1 MKITVF
7 YNKTTGV
14 IKDIYVAEMEANFN
28 FFADKQNEYEK
39 ILDKIIIDFNL
50 EFARNW
56 YNYKVDLDTKSIIKI
71 EVNEND
77 PTIIKV
83 LKEDLILKSKENLEK
98 YLQTHPLKSYCHNK
112 TEGGYYNC
120 TQEKQ
125 NILSALLLS
134 HTIATNLG
142 QEDVLTWN
150 ETEKICEVYTL
161 EELSQLALEMK
172 EYVKPLVSMQQY
184 MESTIR
190 GLNTQQELK
199 SINIEFTDEAVE
211 NFKKQFNPILS
222 SKNEASTDEVVN
234 EIPEES
240 TDI

>member
-7 YNKTTGV
+7 YNKTTGA
-14 IKDIYVAEMEANFN
+14 IKNIYVAETEANFN

-98 YLQTHPLKSYCHNK
+98 YLQTHPLKSYCHNT

-125 NILSALLLS
+125 NALAGLLLS

-142 QEDVLTWN
+142 QEDTLTWN
-150 ETEKICEVYTL
+150 ETEKVCEVYTL

-172 EYVKPLVSMQQY
+172 EYVKPLVSMQQH
-184 MESTIR
+184 MEADIR
-190 GLNTQQELK
+190 ALNTQEELK

-211 NFKKQFNPILS
+211 YYREQFKLLIGQN
-222 SKNEASTDEVVN
+222 
-234 EIPEES
+234 
-240 TDI
+240 

>member
-56 YNYKVDLDTKSIIKI
+56 YDYKVDLDTKTLVKKEKDENAPEIINI
-71 EVNEND
+71 
-77 PTIIKV
+77 
-83 LKEDLILKSKENLEK
+83 LKEDLILKSKENLAR

-125 NILSALLLS
+125 NVLAGLLLS
-134 HTIATNLG
+134 HTIATSLG

-150 ETEKICEVYTL
+150 ETEKVCEVYTL

-172 EYVKPLVSMQQY
+172 EYIKPLVSMQQY
-184 MESTIR
+184 IESTIR

>member
-71 EVNEND
+71 EVNENN
-77 PTIIKV
+77 PTTIKV
-83 LKEDLILKSKENLEK
+83 LKENLILKSKENLEK
-98 YLQTHPLKSYCHNK
+98 YLQTHPLKSYCHNT

-125 NILSALLLS
+125 SELAGLLLS

-150 ETEKICEVYTL
+150 ETEKVCEVYTFK
-161 EELSQLALEMK
+161 ELSQLALEMK
-172 EYVKPLVSMQQY
+172 DYVKPLVSMQQH
-184 MESTIR
+184 MEADIR
-190 GLNTQQELK
+190 ALNTQEELK

-211 NFKKQFNPILS
+211 YFREQFKLLIGEN
-222 SKNEASTDEVVN
+222 
-234 EIPEES
+234 
-240 TDI
+240 

>member
-39 ILDKIIIDFNL
+39 ILDKIIVDFNL

-56 YNYKVDLDTKSIIKI
+56 YNYKVDLDTKTLVKKEKDENAPEIIKM
-71 EVNEND
+71 
-77 PTIIKV
+77 
-83 LKEDLILKSKENLEK
+83 LKEDLILKSKENLAR

-125 NILSALLLS
+125 NVLAGLLLS

-150 ETEKICEVYTL
+150 ETEKVCEVYTL

-184 MESTIR
+184 MEATIR

-211 NFKKQFNPILS
+211 NFRKQFNPILS
-222 SKNEASTDEVVN
+222 SKNEVPTDEVVN
-234 EIPEES
+234 EIPKEP

>member
-7 YNKTTGV
+7 YNKTTGA
-14 IKDIYVAEMEANFN
+14 IKNIYVAETEANFN
-28 FFADKQNEYEK
+28 FFTDKQNEYEK
-39 ILDKIIIDFNL
+39 ILDKIIADFNL

-56 YNYKVDLDTKSIIKI
+56 YNYKVDLDTKSIVKI

-77 PTIIKV
+77 PTTIKI

-125 NILSALLLS
+125 NSLAGLLLS

-150 ETEKICEVYTL
+150 ETEEMCEVYTL

-184 MESTIR
+184 IEATIR
-190 GLNTQQELK
+190 ALNTQQELK

-211 NFKKQFNPILS
+211 NFKKQFNSIL
-222 SKNEASTDEVVN
+222 TGD
-234 EIPEES
+234 
-240 TDI
+240 

>member
-14 IKDIYVAEMEANFN
+14 IKNIYVAEMEANFN

-56 YNYKVDLDTKSIIKI
+56 YEYKVDLDTKTLVKI
-71 EVNEND
+71 EVDENN
-77 PTIIKV
+77 PTVIKV

-125 NILSALLLS
+125 SALAALLLS

-150 ETEKICEVYTL
+150 ETEKVCEVYTL

-172 EYVKPLVSMQQY
+172 EYVKPLVSMQQH
-184 MESTIR
+184 MEADIR
-190 GLNTQQELK
+190 ALNTQEELK
-199 SINIEFTDEAVE
+199 SINIEFTDKVVE
-211 NFKKQFNPILS
+211 YYREQFKLLIGEN
-222 SKNEASTDEVVN
+222 
-234 EIPEES
+234 
-240 TDI
+240 

>member
-1 MKITVF
+1 MIVTVF

-56 YNYKVDLDTKSIIKI
+56 HNYKVDLDTKSIIKI
-71 EVNEND
+71 EVDEND
-77 PTIIKV
+77 LTIIKI
-83 LKEDLILKSKENLEK
+83 LKEDLILKSKENLAK

-125 NILSALLLS
+125 NALAALLLS

-150 ETEKICEVYTL
+150 ETEKVCEVYTL
-161 EELSQLALEMK
+161 EELIQLSLEMK
-172 EYVKPLVSMQQY
+172 GYVKPLVSMQQHI
-184 MESTIR
+184 EANIR
-190 GLNTQQELK
+190 ALNTQQELK
-199 SINIEFTDEAVE
+199 SSDIDFTDEKVE
-211 NFKKQFNPILS
+211 NFRKQFNSIL
-222 SKNEASTDEVVN
+222 
-234 EIPEES
+234 
-240 TDI
+240 

>member
-7 YNKTTGV
+7 YNKTTGA
-14 IKDIYVAEMEANFN
+14 IKNIYVAEMEANFN
-28 FFADKQNEYEK
+28 FFGDKEEEYRL
-39 ILDKIIIDFNL
+39 ILDKIIVDFNL

-71 EVNEND
+71 EVDEND
-77 PTIIKV
+77 PTTIKI
-83 LKEDLILKSKENLEK
+83 LKEDLMLKSKENLAK

-125 NILSALLLS
+125 NALAGLLLS

-150 ETEKICEVYTL
+150 ETEEMCEVYTL

-184 MESTIR
+184 IEATIR
-190 GLNTQQELK
+190 ASNTQQELK
-199 SINIEFTDEAVE
+199 SINIEFTDEAAE
-211 NFKKQFNPILS
+211 NFKKQFNSTLS
-222 SKNEASTDEVVN
+222 GD
-234 EIPEES
+234 
-240 TDI
+240 

>member
-14 IKDIYVAEMEANFN
+14 IENIYVAEMEANFN
-28 FFADKQNEYEK
+28 FFGDKEEEYRL
-39 ILDKIIIDFNL
+39 ILDKIIVDFNL

-71 EVNEND
+71 EVDEND
-77 PTIIKV
+77 PTTIKI
-83 LKEDLILKSKENLEK
+83 LKEDLILKSKENLAK

-125 NILSALLLS
+125 NVLAGLLLS

-150 ETEKICEVYTL
+150 ETEEMCEAYTL

-184 MESTIR
+184 IEATIR
-190 GLNTQQELK
+190 ALNTQQELK
-199 SINIEFTDEAVE
+199 SINIEFTDEAIE
-211 NFKKQFNPILS
+211 SFKKQFNSIL
-222 SKNEASTDEVVN
+222 TGD
-234 EIPEES
+234 
-240 TDI
+240 

>member
-7 YNKTTGV
+7 YNKTTGA
-14 IKDIYVAEMEANFN
+14 IKNIYVAETEANFN

-39 ILDKIIIDFNL
+39 ILDKIIVDFNL

-71 EVNEND
+71 EVDEND
-77 PTIIKV
+77 PTTIKI
-83 LKEDLILKSKENLEK
+83 LKEDLILKSKENLAK

-125 NILSALLLS
+125 NALAALLLS

-150 ETEKICEVYTL
+150 ETEEMCEVYTL

-184 MESTIR
+184 IEATIR
-190 GLNTQQELK
+190 ASNTQQELK
-199 SINIEFTDEAVE
+199 SINIEFTDEAIE

-222 SKNEASTDEVVN
+222 GN
-234 EIPEES
+234 
-240 TDI
+240 

>member
-7 YNKTTGV
+7 YNKTTGA
-14 IKDIYVAEMEANFN
+14 IKNIYVAETEANFN
-28 FFADKQNEYEK
+28 FFTDKQNEYEK
-39 ILDKIIIDFNL
+39 ILDKIIVDFNL

-71 EVNEND
+71 EVDEND
-77 PTIIKV
+77 PTTIKI
-83 LKEDLILKSKENLEK
+83 LKEDLILKSKENLAK

-125 NILSALLLS
+125 NALAGLLLS

-150 ETEKICEVYTL
+150 ETEEMCEVYTL

-184 MESTIR
+184 IEATIR
-190 GLNTQQELK
+190 TLNTQQELK

-211 NFKKQFNPILS
+211 NFKKQFNSIL
-222 SKNEASTDEVVN
+222 TGD
-234 EIPEES
+234 
-240 TDI
+240 

>member
-1 MKITVF
+1 MVITVF

-14 IKDIYVAEMEANFN
+14 IESIYIAEMEADFN
-28 FFADKQNEYEK
+28 FFGDKEEEFRL
-39 ILDKIIIDFNL
+39 ILDKIVVDYDI

-77 PTIIKV
+77 PTTIKV
-83 LKEDLILKSKENLEK
+83 LKEDLILKSKENLAK

-125 NILSALLLS
+125 NALAGLLLS

-142 QEDVLTWN
+142 QEDILTWN
-150 ETEKICEVYTL
+150 ETEEMCEVYTL

-184 MESTIR
+184 IEATIR
-190 GLNTQQELK
+190 ALNTQQELK

-211 NFKKQFNPILS
+211 NFRKQFNSIL
-222 SKNEASTDEVVN
+222 TGD
-234 EIPEES
+234 
-240 TDI
+240 

>member
-1 MKITVF
+1 MIVTVF

-14 IKDIYVAEMEANFN
+14 IKNIYVAEMEADFN
-28 FFADKQNEYEK
+28 FFGDKEEEFRL
-39 ILDKIIIDFNL
+39 ILDKIVVDYDI
-50 EFARNW
+50 EFAYNW
-56 YNYKVDLDTKSIIKI
+56 YEYKVDLDTKTLVKI
-71 EVNEND
+71 EVDENN
-77 PTIIKV
+77 PTAIKV

-125 NILSALLLS
+125 SGLAALLLS

-142 QEDVLTWN
+142 QKDTLTWN
-150 ETEKICEVYTL
+150 ETEKVCEVYTL

-172 EYVKPLVSMQQY
+172 EYVKPLVSMQQH
-184 MESTIR
+184 MEADIR
-190 GLNTQQELK
+190 ALNTQEELK

-211 NFKKQFNPILS
+211 YYREQFKLLIGEN
-222 SKNEASTDEVVN
+222 
-234 EIPEES
+234 
-240 TDI
+240 

>member
-1 MKITVF
+1 MKITIF
-7 YNKTTGV
+7 YNKTTGA
-14 IKDIYVAEMEANFN
+14 IKNIYIAETEANFN

-39 ILDKIIIDFNL
+39 ILDKIIVDFNL

-77 PTIIKV
+77 PTTIKI

-125 NILSALLLS
+125 NSLAGLLLS

-150 ETEKICEVYTL
+150 ETEEMCEVYTL

-184 MESTIR
+184 IEATIR
-190 GLNTQQELK
+190 ALNTQQELK
-199 SINIEFTDEAVE
+199 SINVEFTDEAVE
-211 NFKKQFNPILS
+211 NFRKQFNSIL
-222 SKNEASTDEVVN
+222 TGD
-234 EIPEES
+234 
-240 TDI
+240 

>member
-14 IKDIYVAEMEANFN
+14 IKNIYVAEMEANFN

-50 EFARNW
+50 EFAQNW
-56 YNYKVDLDTKSIIKI
+56 HNYKVDLDTKSIIKI

-77 PTIIKV
+77 PTTIKV
-83 LKEDLILKSKENLEK
+83 LKEDLILKSKENLAK

-125 NILSALLLS
+125 NALAGLLLS

-142 QEDVLTWN
+142 QGDVLTWN
-150 ETEKICEVYTL
+150 ETEEICEVYTL

-184 MESTIR
+184 IEATIR
-190 GLNTQQELK
+190 ALNTQQELK

-211 NFKKQFNPILS
+211 NFKKQFNSIL
-222 SKNEASTDEVVN
+222 TGD
-234 EIPEES
+234 
-240 TDI
+240 

>member
-7 YNKTTGV
+7 YNKTTGA
-14 IKDIYVAEMEANFN
+14 IKNIYVAEMEANFN
-28 FFADKQNEYEK
+28 FFGDKEEEYRL
-39 ILDKIIIDFNL
+39 ILDKIIVDFNL

-71 EVNEND
+71 EVDEND
-77 PTIIKV
+77 PTTIKI
-83 LKEDLILKSKENLEK
+83 LKEDLILKSKENLAK

-125 NILSALLLS
+125 NSLAGLLLS

-150 ETEKICEVYTL
+150 ETEEMCEVYTL

-184 MESTIR
+184 IEATIR
-190 GLNTQQELK
+190 ALNTQQELK

-211 NFKKQFNPILS
+211 NFRKQFNSIL
-222 SKNEASTDEVVN
+222 TGD
-234 EIPEES
+234 
-240 TDI
+240 

>member
-7 YNKTTGV
+7 YNKTTGA
-14 IKDIYVAEMEANFN
+14 IKNIYVAEMEANFN

-39 ILDKIIIDFNL
+39 ILDKIIVDFNL

-77 PTIIKV
+77 PTTIKI

-125 NILSALLLS
+125 NSLAGLLLS

-150 ETEKICEVYTL
+150 ETEEMCEVYTL

-184 MESTIR
+184 IEATIR
-190 GLNTQQELK
+190 SLNTQQELK

-211 NFKKQFNPILS
+211 NFKKQFNSIL
-222 SKNEASTDEVVN
+222 TGD
-234 EIPEES
+234 
-240 TDI
+240 

>member
-7 YNKTTGV
+7 YNKTTGA
-14 IKDIYVAEMEANFN
+14 IKNIYVAETEANFN

-39 ILDKIIIDFNL
+39 ILDKIIVDFNL

-77 PTIIKV
+77 PTTIKV
-83 LKEDLILKSKENLEK
+83 LKGDLILKSKENLAK

-112 TEGGYYNC
+112 AEGGYYNC

-125 NILSALLLS
+125 NSLAGLLLS

-150 ETEKICEVYTL
+150 ETEEMCEVYTL

-184 MESTIR
+184 IEATIR
-190 GLNTQQELK
+190 ASNTQQELK

-211 NFKKQFNPILS
+211 NFRKQFNSIL
-222 SKNEASTDEVVN
+222 TGD
-234 EIPEES
+234 
-240 TDI
+240 

>member
-1 MKITVF
+1 MKVTVF
-7 YNKTTGV
+7 YKKSTGD
-14 IKDIYVAEMEANFN
+14 IENIYVSEMEANFN
-28 FFADKQNEYEK
+28 FFGDKEEEFK
-39 ILDKIIIDFNL
+39 SILDKIVVDYDVQ
-50 EFARNW
+50 FARNW
-56 YNYKVDLDTKSIIKI
+56 YQYKVDLDTKTLFKKEKDENAPEIIKI
-71 EVNEND
+71 
-77 PTIIKV
+77 
-83 LKEDLILKSKENLEK
+83 LKEDLILKSKENLAR
-98 YLQTHPLKSYCHNK
+98 YLEAHPLKSYCHNK

-125 NILSALLLS
+125 NVLAGLLLS
-134 HTIATNLG
+134 HTIAINLG

-150 ETEKICEVYTL
+150 ETEKVCEVYTL

-184 MESTIR
+184 MEATIR
-190 GLNTQQELK
+190 SLNTQQELK

-211 NFKKQFNPILS
+211 NFRKQFNPILS
-222 SKNEASTDEVVN
+222 SKEVVN

>member
-7 YNKTTGV
+7 YNKTTGA
-14 IKDIYVAEMEANFN
+14 IKNIYVAETEANFN
-28 FFADKQNEYEK
+28 FFTDKQNEYEK
-39 ILDKIIIDFNL
+39 ILDKIIVDFNL

-71 EVNEND
+71 EVDEND
-77 PTIIKV
+77 PTTIKI
-83 LKEDLILKSKENLEK
+83 LKEDLMLKSKENLAK

-125 NILSALLLS
+125 NALAGLLLS

-142 QEDVLTWN
+142 QKDVLTWN
-150 ETEKICEVYTL
+150 ETEEMCEVYTL

-184 MESTIR
+184 IEATIR
-190 GLNTQQELK
+190 TLNTQRELK

-211 NFKKQFNPILS
+211 NFRKQFNSILS
-222 SKNEASTDEVVN
+222 GD
-234 EIPEES
+234 
-240 TDI
+240 

>member
-28 FFADKQNEYEK
+28 FYTDKQNEYEK

-50 EFARNW
+50 EFAQNW

-77 PTIIKV
+77 PTTIKV
-83 LKEDLILKSKENLEK
+83 LKEDLILKSKENLAK

-125 NILSALLLS
+125 NALAGLLLS

-150 ETEKICEVYTL
+150 ETEEMCEVYTL

-184 MESTIR
+184 IEATVR
-190 GLNTQQELK
+190 ALNTQQELK

-211 NFKKQFNPILS
+211 NFKKQFNSTLS
-222 SKNEASTDEVVN
+222 GD
-234 EIPEES
+234 
-240 TDI
+240 

>member
-1 MKITVF
+1 MVITVF

-14 IKDIYVAEMEANFN
+14 IESIYIAEMEADFN
-28 FFADKQNEYEK
+28 FFGDKEEEFRL
-39 ILDKIIIDFNL
+39 ILDKIVIDYDI
-50 EFARNW
+50 EFYRNW
-56 YNYKVDLDTKSIIKI
+56 RDYEVNLDTKTLFKKEKDENAPEIIKM
-71 EVNEND
+71 
-77 PTIIKV
+77 
-83 LKEDLILKSKENLEK
+83 LKEDLILKSKENLAR

-125 NILSALLLS
+125 NVLAGLLLS

-150 ETEKICEVYTL
+150 ETEKVCEVYTL

-190 GLNTQQELK
+190 TLNTQQELK

-222 SKNEASTDEVVN
+222 NKNEAPTDEVVN

>member
-14 IKDIYVAEMEANFN
+14 IKSIYVAEIEADFN
-28 FFADKQNEYEK
+28 FFGDKEEEFRL
-39 ILDKIIIDFNL
+39 ILDKIVIDYDIEFN
-50 EFARNW
+50 RNW
-56 YNYKVDLDTKSIIKI
+56 RDYEVDLDTKTLFKKEKDENAPEIIKI
-71 EVNEND
+71 
-77 PTIIKV
+77 
-83 LKEDLILKSKENLEK
+83 LKEDLILKSKENLAR

-125 NILSALLLS
+125 NVLSALLLS

-150 ETEKICEVYTL
+150 ETEEMCEVYTL

-184 MESTIR
+184 IEATIR
-190 GLNTQQELK
+190 ALNTQRELK

-211 NFKKQFNPILS
+211 SFRKQFNSTLS
-222 SKNEASTDEVVN
+222 SKNKASTDEVVN

>member
-28 FFADKQNEYEK
+28 FFGDKEEEYK
-39 ILDKIIIDFNL
+39 SILDKIIVDYDV

-56 YNYKVDLDTKSIIKI
+56 YDYKVDLDTNTLFKKEKDENAPEIINI
-71 EVNEND
+71 
-77 PTIIKV
+77 
-83 LKEDLILKSKENLEK
+83 LKEDLILKSKENLAR

-125 NILSALLLS
+125 NVLSALLLS
-134 HTIATNLG
+134 HTIAANLG

-150 ETEKICEVYTL
+150 ETEKTCEVYTL

-184 MESTIR
+184 MEATIR

-211 NFKKQFNPILS
+211 NFRKQFNPILS
-222 SKNEASTDEVVN
+222 SKNEAPTDEVVN

>member
-7 YNKTTGV
+7 YNKTTGA
-14 IKDIYVAEMEANFN
+14 IKNIYVAETEANFN
-28 FFADKQNEYEK
+28 FFTDKQNEYEK
-39 ILDKIIIDFNL
+39 ILDKIIVDFNL

-71 EVNEND
+71 EVDGND
-77 PTIIKV
+77 PTTIKI
-83 LKEDLILKSKENLEK
+83 LKEDLILKSKENLAK

-125 NILSALLLS
+125 NALAGLLLS

-142 QEDVLTWN
+142 QKDVLTWN
-150 ETEKICEVYTL
+150 ETEEMCEVYTL

-184 MESTIR
+184 IEATIR
-190 GLNTQQELK
+190 ASNTQQELK

-211 NFKKQFNPILS
+211 NFRKQFNSILS
-222 SKNEASTDEVVN
+222 GD
-234 EIPEES
+234 
-240 TDI
+240 

>member
-14 IKDIYVAEMEANFN
+14 IKNIYVAEMEADFN
-28 FFADKQNEYEK
+28 FFGDKEEEFRL
-39 ILDKIIIDFNL
+39 ILDKIVVDYDVK
-50 EFARNW
+50 FARNW
-56 YNYKVDLDTKSIIKI
+56 YDYEVDLDTKTLVKKENDENAPEIIKM
-71 EVNEND
+71 
-77 PTIIKV
+77 
-83 LKEDLILKSKENLEK
+83 LKEDLILKSKENLAR

-125 NILSALLLS
+125 NALAGLLLS
-134 HTIATNLG
+134 HTIATSLG

-150 ETEKICEVYTL
+150 ETEKVCEVYTL

-190 GLNTQQELK
+190 TLNTQQELK

-222 SKNEASTDEVVN
+222 NKNETPIDEVVN

>member
-7 YNKTTGV
+7 YNKTTGA
-14 IKDIYVAEMEANFN
+14 IKNIYVAETEANFN

-71 EVNEND
+71 EVDEND
-77 PTIIKV
+77 PTTIKI
-83 LKEDLILKSKENLEK
+83 LKEDLILKSKENLAK

-125 NILSALLLS
+125 NALAGLLLS

-150 ETEKICEVYTL
+150 ETEEMCEVYTL

-184 MESTIR
+184 IEATIR
-190 GLNTQQELK
+190 ALNTQQELK

-211 NFKKQFNPILS
+211 NFRKQFNSIL
-222 SKNEASTDEVVN
+222 TGD
-234 EIPEES
+234 
-240 TDI
+240 

>member
-7 YNKTTGV
+7 YDKTTGA
-14 IKDIYVAEMEANFN
+14 IKNIYVAEMEANFN
-28 FFADKQNEYEK
+28 FFGDKEEEYRL
-39 ILDKIIIDFNL
+39 ILDKIIVDFNL

-71 EVNEND
+71 EVDENN
-77 PTIIKV
+77 PTTIKV
-83 LKEDLILKSKENLEK
+83 LKEDLILKSKENLAK

-125 NILSALLLS
+125 NALAGLLLS

-190 GLNTQQELK
+190 ASNTQQELK

-211 NFKKQFNPILS
+211 NFRKQFNPTLS
-222 SKNEASTDEVVN
+222 SKEAVN
-234 EIPEES
+234 EIPKES

>member
-7 YNKTTGV
+7 YDKTTGA
-14 IKDIYVAEMEANFN
+14 IKNIYVAEMEANFN
-28 FFADKQNEYEK
+28 FFGDKEEEYRL
-39 ILDKIIIDFNL
+39 ILDKIIVDFNL

-71 EVNEND
+71 EVDENN
-77 PTIIKV
+77 PTTIKV
-83 LKEDLILKSKENLEK
+83 LKEDLILKSKENLAK

-125 NILSALLLS
+125 NVLSGLLLS

-184 MESTIR
+184 MEATIR
-190 GLNTQQELK
+190 ALNTQQELK

-211 NFKKQFNPILS
+211 NFRKQFNPTLS
-222 SKNEASTDEVVN
+222 SKEVVN

>member
-7 YNKTTGV
+7 YNKTTGA
-14 IKDIYVAEMEANFN
+14 IKNIYVAEMEANFN

-71 EVNEND
+71 EVDEND
-77 PTIIKV
+77 PTTIKI
-83 LKEDLILKSKENLEK
+83 LKEDLILKSKENLAK
-98 YLQTHPLKSYCHNK
+98 YLQAHPLKSYCHNK

-125 NILSALLLS
+125 NALAGLLLS

-150 ETEKICEVYTL
+150 ETEEMCEVYTL

-184 MESTIR
+184 IEATIR
-190 GLNTQQELK
+190 ALNTQQELK

-211 NFKKQFNPILS
+211 NFKKQFNSILS
-222 SKNEASTDEVVN
+222 GD
-234 EIPEES
+234 
-240 TDI
+240 

>member
-1 MKITVF
+1 MIVTVF

-14 IKDIYVAEMEANFN
+14 IKNIYVAEMEANFN

-39 ILDKIIIDFNL
+39 ILDKIIVDFNL

-71 EVNEND
+71 EVDEND
-77 PTIIKV
+77 PTTIKI
-83 LKEDLILKSKENLEK
+83 LKEDLILKSKENLAK

-125 NILSALLLS
+125 NVLSALLLS

-150 ETEKICEVYTL
+150 ETEEMCEVYTL

-184 MESTIR
+184 METTIR
-190 GLNTQQELK
+190 ALNTQQELK

-211 NFKKQFNPILS
+211 NFKKQFNSIV
-222 SKNEASTDEVVN
+222 TGD
-234 EIPEES
+234 
-240 TDI
+240 

>member
-7 YNKTTGV
+7 YNKTTGA
-14 IKDIYVAEMEANFN
+14 IKNIYVAEMEANFN

-50 EFARNW
+50 EFAQNW
-56 YNYKVDLDTKSIIKI
+56 HNYKVDLDTKSIIKI

-77 PTIIKV
+77 PTTIKV
-83 LKEDLILKSKENLEK
+83 LKEDLILKSKENLAK

-125 NILSALLLS
+125 NVLAGLLLS

-150 ETEKICEVYTL
+150 ETEEMCEVYTL

-184 MESTIR
+184 METTIR
-190 GLNTQQELK
+190 ALNTQQELK
-199 SINIEFTDEAVE
+199 SINIEFTDEAVK
-211 NFKKQFNPILS
+211 NFKKQFNSIL
-222 SKNEASTDEVVN
+222 TGD
-234 EIPEES
+234 
-240 TDI
+240 

>member
-1 MKITVF
+1 MIITVF

-14 IKDIYVAEMEANFN
+14 IESIYIAEMEANFN
-28 FFADKQNEYEK
+28 FFGDKEEEFRL
-39 ILDKIIIDFNL
+39 ILDKIVVNYDV

-56 YNYKVDLDTKSIIKI
+56 YNYEVDLDTKTLFKK
-71 EVNEND
+71 EKDENA
-77 PTIIKV
+77 PEIIKV

-98 YLQTHPLKSYCHNK
+98 YLQTHPLKSYCHNT

-125 NILSALLLS
+125 NALAGLLLS

-142 QEDVLTWN
+142 QKDTLTWN
-150 ETEKICEVYTL
+150 ETEKVCEVYTL

-172 EYVKPLVSMQQY
+172 EYVKPLVSMQQH
-184 MESTIR
+184 MEADIR
-190 GLNTQQELK
+190 DLNTQEELK

-211 NFKKQFNPILS
+211 YYREQFKLLIG
-222 SKNEASTDEVVN
+222 
-234 EIPEES
+234 
-240 TDI
+240 